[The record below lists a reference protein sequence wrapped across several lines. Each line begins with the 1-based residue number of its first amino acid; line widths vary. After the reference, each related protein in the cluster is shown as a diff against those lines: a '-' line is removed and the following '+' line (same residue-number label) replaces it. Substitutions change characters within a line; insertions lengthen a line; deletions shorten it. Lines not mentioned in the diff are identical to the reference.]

1 MALRRGL
8 YYIALLLLD
17 ILMEIYSL
25 KGQTSEYH
33 KCLLYALS
41 AYFSCFLRA
50 LNLFQAKALSDVT
63 NVLLGNAW
71 HYTEYDHN
79 VVLWFNRV
87 RAVAM
92 HYIK

>member
-1 MALRRGL
+1 MITVVKVKAKQATGSLRPKMTRVCFSV
-8 YYIALLLLD
+8 A
-17 ILMEIYSL
+17 
-25 KGQTSEYH
+25 
-33 KCLLYALS
+33 CLH

-50 LNLFQAKALSDVT
+50 LNLFQAKALSDGT